1 MTSDMHITSQELYFN
16 KSTIAPCGSSLDMGN
31 SALVMKFYD
40 EYKETVMTIIMT
52 SVIGMTNI
60 LGYSALVPAY

>member
-1 MTSDMHITSQELYFN
+1 MSGSFARNDLQLKASYESLP
-16 KSTIAPCGSSLDMGN
+16 PCSSSLDMGN

-40 EYKETVMTIIMT
+40 EYKEIVMTIIMT